1 MIPKSGNRFSEKI
14 MLKSLWRAAALSLA
28 FALPG
33 LAHAGDFGRPSPSL
47 LDGLIPRQFWKGPI
61 TGYSSFPIT
70 DLEEQLRDR
79 SYALIRPNE
88 PRGSWNVYI
97 AGFQLAHLFPP
108 DIARYDHTEYARMLL
123 WTPSRSEA
131 SLYNRLIE
139 DMAADGQLTGPFVAV
154 ACAVADLDLK
164 RERSLVYVGE
174 LTNDEVGNALG
185 RIRENRIITAWVQR
199 ALHWRLA
206 SYRYALDRLVI
217 AVPSGLAVEA
227 ERALTRFERIVI
239 EADAPLA
246 RCAGAQILAA
256 LPPARAIVTK

>member
-1 MIPKSGNRFSEKI
+1 
-14 MLKSLWRAAALSLA
+14 MLRVASRAAAA
-28 FALPG
+28 VFALVLPG
-33 LAHAGDFGRPSPSL
+33 LADAGDFGRPSPSL
-47 LDGLIPRQFWKGPI
+47 LDGLIPRQFWKGPV
-61 TGYSSFPIT
+61 TGHSSFPIT

-88 PRGSWNVYI
+88 PRGSWNIFI

-108 DIARYDHTEYARMLL
+108 DIAHYDHTEYARMLL

-174 LTNDEVGNALG
+174 LSKDEVGNAIG

-206 SYRYALDRLVI
+206 SYRYALERFVI
-217 AVPSGLAVEA
+217 AVPSGLAVET
-227 ERALTRFERIVI
+227 ERALGRFERIVI

-246 RCAGAQILAA
+246 RCAGAEVIGA
-256 LPPARAIVTK
+256 LPPPRVIVSK

>member
-1 MIPKSGNRFSEKI
+1 
-14 MLKSLWRAAALSLA
+14 MLRVASRAMAAAFAL
-28 FALPG
+28 ALPG

-47 LDGLIPRQFWKGPI
+47 LDGLIPKQFWKGPV
-61 TGYSSFPIT
+61 TGQSSFPLT

-88 PRGSWNVYI
+88 PRGSWNLFI

-139 DMAADGQLTGPFVAV
+139 DMAADGQLIGPFVAV

-164 RERSLVYVGE
+164 RERSLLYVGE
-174 LTNDEVGNALG
+174 LSKDEVGNAIG
-185 RIRENRIITAWVQR
+185 RIRENRLVTAWVQR

-206 SYRYALDRLVI
+206 SYRYALERFVI

-227 ERALTRFERIVI
+227 ERALARFERIVI

-246 RCAGAQILAA
+246 RCASAQIIAA

>member
-1 MIPKSGNRFSEKI
+1 MFR
-14 MLKSLWRAAALSLA
+14 RAAAVSLA
-28 FALPG
+28 FALALPG
-33 LAHAGDFGRPSPSL
+33 LACAGDFGRPGPSL
-47 LDGLIPRQFWKGPI
+47 LDGLFPKQFWKGPVWSQ
-61 TGYSSFPIT
+61 SSFPLT

-79 SYALIRPNE
+79 SWVLIRPNE
-88 PRGSWNVYI
+88 PRGKWNIYI

-108 DIARYDHTEYARMLL
+108 DIERYDHTEYARMLL

-139 DMAADGQLTGPFVAV
+139 DMDADGRLTGPFVAV

-174 LTNDEVGNALG
+174 LSEGEAANAVG

-206 SYRYALDRLVI
+206 SYRYALERFVI
-217 AVPSGLAVEA
+217 MVPSGLAVEA
-227 ERALTRFERIVI
+227 ERALGRFERIVL
-239 EADAPLA
+239 EADGPLA
-246 RCAGAQILAA
+246 RCAGAEMLAA
-256 LPPARAIVTK
+256 LPPPRAVVTK